1 MANEIRI
8 NTKAAESA
16 LRLLES
22 VMQEWEQ
29 NREGIREALCG
40 VMDSQQADTTPYLGD
55 MMDGFAH
62 KRTWR
67 ISFFMESF
75 YEDVKAFLDEFGQA
89 DAQTA
94 RELGGNR

>member
-29 NREGIREALCG
+29 
-40 VMDSQQADTTPYLGD
+40 D
-55 MMDGFAH
+55 
-62 KRTWR
+62 
-67 ISFFMESF
+67 IS
-75 YEDVKAFLDEFGQA
+75 
-89 DAQTA
+89 
-94 RELGGNR
+94 